1 MKPLLLAGILIA
13 SAAAQTLLTARPG
26 VIHHF
31 EGEIELNG
39 YKLTADLPIF
49 HIMGDR
55 SLLRSADG
63 RAEVLLNP
71 CTQLRLGDRS
81 ALRMV
86 SNSLTAARVELMA
99 GSAVLQL
106 DGGPKS
112 GSVEM
117 NLGGNT
123 IQLARAGI
131 YRFDAEPPRLRV
143 FNGQAAVPGVGKLS
157 TGHALSIGGAIGR
170 FDLKTLDALQEWNDL
185 RTRQL
190 MDEGGLTGAFG
201 RPRVCVP

>member
-1 MKPLLLAGILIA
+1 M
-13 SAAAQTLLTARPG
+13 
-26 VIHHF
+26 
-31 EGEIELNG
+31 
-39 YKLTADLPIF
+39 
-49 HIMGDR
+49 
-55 SLLRSADG
+55 
-63 RAEVLLNP
+63 LNP

-86 SNSLTAARVELMA
+86 SSSQTAARVELLA
-99 GSAVLQL
+99 GSAVVQL

-117 NLGGNT
+117 NLRGNA

-131 YRFDAEPPRLRV
+131 YRFDADPPRLRV
-143 FNGQAAVPGVGKLS
+143 FNGQAAILGVGKLS
-157 TGHALSIGGAIGR
+157 TGHAVSFGGAIGR
-170 FDLKTLDALQEWNDL
+170 FDLKAVDELQEWNDR

-190 MDEGGLTGAFG
+190 RDEGGLTGSFP